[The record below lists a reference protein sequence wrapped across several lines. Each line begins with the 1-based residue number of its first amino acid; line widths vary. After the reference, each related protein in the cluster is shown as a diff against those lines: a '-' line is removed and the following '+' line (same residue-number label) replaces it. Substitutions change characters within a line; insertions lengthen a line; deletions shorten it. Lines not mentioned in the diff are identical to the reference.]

1 MNNEIFSLKGRKVWV
16 AGHRGM
22 AGAAILERLGSEGC
36 ELPTVG
42 RGELDLRRQVEVEE
56 WMEKTRPDVVV
67 VAAATVG
74 GILANS
80 TRPAEFLYDN
90 LAISANIIQTAYR
103 IGVAKLL
110 FLGSSCIYP
119 RLAAPPVPEE
129 ALLTGP
135 LEPTNE
141 AYAIA
146 KIAGIKL
153 CQSYRK
159 QYGSDFISVMPTNLF
174 GPGDRY
180 DLTQGHVVAALIMK
194 MHTAKVEGAKNVEIW
209 GSGKPLRE
217 FLYSGDLADGCVFLL
232 KHYSG
237 ESHVNLGTG
246 QETTIRELAE
256 AIAQTVGFTGGMVF
270 DASKPDG
277 APRKV
282 MDVNRLTAM
291 GWKAKTSLKDGLQEA
306 YSWFLANKA
315 SHISR

>member
-1 MNNEIFSLKGRKVWV
+1 MSFSLRGKRVWV

-22 AGAAILERLGSEGC
+22 AGAAILERLADEGC
-36 ELPTVG
+36 ELPTVS
-42 RGELDLRRQVEVEE
+42 RSELDLRRQADVEA
-56 WMEKTRPDVVV
+56 WMSKTKPEVVV

-80 TRPAEFLYDN
+80 TRPGEFLYDN
-90 LAISANIIQTAYR
+90 LAIATNIIHTAYR

-110 FLGSSCIYP
+110 FLGSSCAYP
-119 RLAAPPVPEE
+119 RLASQPVSEE

-135 LEPTNE
+135 IEPTNE

-153 CQSYRK
+153 CQSYRR
-159 QYGSDFISVMPTNLF
+159 QYGADFISVMPTNLF

-194 MHTAKVEGAKNVEIW
+194 MHAAKMEKAKSVEIW
-209 GSGKPLRE
+209 GSGTPRRE
-217 FLYSGDLADGCVFLL
+217 FLYTGDLADGCVFLL
-232 KHYSG
+232 KNYSD
-237 ESHVNLGTG
+237 ESQINLGTG
-246 QETTIRELAE
+246 TETTIRELAE
-256 AIAQTVGFTGGMVF
+256 AIAKTVGFTGEMLF

-282 MDVNRLTAM
+282 METSRMMEM
-291 GWKAKTSLKDGLQEA
+291 GWTAKTSLAEGLREA
-306 YSWFLANKA
+306 YSWFLANKDRPA
-315 SHISR
+315 S